1 MSELTDKRGKTHG
14 AWRQT
19 AGCTQAIETAL
30 LIWRTADLKPHHRE
44 ALHQIA
50 VKMARINCGDPDFP
64 DHFADIAGYADE
76 TAKLCRSVT
85 NFPPEVE
92 VPADCEPGQLY
103 DGRICRAFTRQ

>member
-50 VKMARINCGDPDFP
+50 VKLARINCGDPEVA
-64 DHFADIAGYADE
+64 DHWLDVSGYAEE
-76 TAKLCRSVT
+76 TAKLCPSPT
-85 NFPPEVE
+85 PE
-92 VPADCEPGQLY
+92 VPAACEPGQLY
-103 DGRICRAFTRQ
+103 DGRICRAFVRQ

>member
-1 MSELTDKRGKTHG
+1 MDMRSHPTMGETFRGWVREAIEEREQMNDLTDKRGKTHG

-50 VKMARINCGDPDFP
+50 VKLARINCGDPEVA
-64 DHFADIAGYADE
+64 DHWLDAAGYAEE
-76 TAKLCRSVT
+76 TAKLCSK
-85 NFPPEVE
+85 
-92 VPADCEPGQLY
+92 
-103 DGRICRAFTRQ
+103 